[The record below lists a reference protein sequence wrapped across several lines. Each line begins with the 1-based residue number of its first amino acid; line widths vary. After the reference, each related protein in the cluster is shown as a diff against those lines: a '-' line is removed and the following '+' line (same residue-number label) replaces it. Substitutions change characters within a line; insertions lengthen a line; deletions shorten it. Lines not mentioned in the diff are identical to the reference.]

1 MTCAQ
6 PQVEHPQRAGTAP
19 AGLRTEPP
27 AAATTPAEQSQ
38 QVVGDDVGVVV
49 IGRNEGQRLI
59 RALEAALRQVS
70 EPAAVVYVDSGST
83 DGSPQRVREMGVTVV
98 DLDLDVPFTAARARN
113 AGFEELKRTRPQVE
127 FVQFVDGDCELY
139 PGWLAL
145 GRRTLV
151 ADPNLAVAAGRRREK
166 YPERTIFNKLCDLEW
181 RTKVGATQII
191 GGDAMIR
198 ARAFEHAGRYDP
210 TLIAGEE
217 PDLCVRLRERE
228 WTVYNDASWMSSH
241 DADMHHV
248 SQWWKRAVRFG
259 HAATEVSRRH
269 RGSPKRVYHRELI
282 STFLWVLVPPLLTIV
297 LVTVLAM
304 ALGGR
309 WWLLGFL
316 PLALY
321 GLLALKVTMRGMRG
335 GDDFRTAAL
344 YALSVT
350 AAKFPQFVGSLQYY
364 RNLALGR
371 QSKLIEYKGA
381 GTPT

>member
-6 PQVEHPQRAGTAP
+6 PEIKSIHQDGATIAAAPTAAP
-19 AGLRTEPP
+19 ASPE
-27 AAATTPAEQSQ
+27 EQSQ
-38 QVVGDDVGVVV
+38 QVVGDDVGVVL
-49 IGRNEGQRLI
+49 IGRNEGQRLV

-70 EPAAVVYVDSGST
+70 DPAAVVYVDSGST
-83 DGSPQRVREMGVTVV
+83 DGSPRRVREMGVTVV
-98 DLDLDVPFTAARARN
+98 DLDLGVPFTAARARN
-113 AGFEELKRTRPQVE
+113 AGFEELKRIRPQVE

-151 ADPNLAVAAGRRREK
+151 LDPELAVAAGRRREK
-166 YPERTIFNKLCDLEW
+166 YPERTVFNKLCDLEW
-181 RTKVGATQII
+181 RTKIGATQII

-198 ARAFEHAGRYDP
+198 ARAFEQAGRYDP

-217 PDLCVRLRERE
+217 PDLCVRLRECG

-282 STFLWVLVPPLLTIV
+282 STFLWVLGPPVLTIV
-297 LVTVLAM
+297 LIAGLAM
-304 ALGGR
+304 TLGGW
-309 WWLLGFL
+309 WWLLGLL
-316 PLALY
+316 PLGLY

-335 GDDFRTAAL
+335 GDDLGTASL
-344 YALSVT
+344 YALNVT
-350 AAKFPQFVGSLQYY
+350 AAKFPQFIGSMKYY
-364 RNLALGR
+364 RNQALGR
-371 QSKLIEYKGA
+371 QATIIEYKGA
-381 GTPT
+381 GTST